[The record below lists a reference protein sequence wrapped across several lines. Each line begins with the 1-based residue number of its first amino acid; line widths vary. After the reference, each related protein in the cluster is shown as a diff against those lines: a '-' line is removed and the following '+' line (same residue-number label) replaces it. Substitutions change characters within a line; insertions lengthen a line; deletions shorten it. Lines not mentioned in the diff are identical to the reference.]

1 MTLKLTLKPYERFI
15 VNGCPMRNSG
25 RRHTMVIE
33 EMADVIR
40 EKDLLDQKAAVTPV
54 SKAYFLAQ
62 TALTRRDLRDKL
74 RPVIQ
79 ESLAGL
85 AMVFDP
91 PNVGYVF
98 EAANYVSIGD
108 YYKALR
114 ALKPVLK
121 HESRLLAG
129 LAGAAEPQARLD
141 PQDSPA

>member
-25 RRHTMVIE
+25 RRHTIVVE

-40 EKDLLDQKAAVTPV
+40 EQDLLDQNAAVTPV

-62 TALTRRDLRDKL
+62 TALTRQDLREKL
-74 RPVIQ
+74 RPIIQ

-91 PNVGYVF
+91 PNVGHVF

-114 ALKPVLK
+114 ALKPVMK
-121 HESRLLAG
+121 HESKLLAG
-129 LAGAAEPQARLD
+129 LACAVEAQVEND
-141 PQDSPA
+141 PQDSLA